1 MSSKDRLISV
11 DGVFKPRP
19 LCGPTCQC
27 LAEFFREEFL
37 KHHQCLEQQREY
49 YSDNAIT
56 EAENALSK
64 AMDQIEGLCQR
75 EDACEVISRLLRQID
90 AVTKLSAWTEPETL
104 H

>member
-1 MSSKDRLISV
+1 MASKDRLTSV
-11 DGVFKPRP
+11 ESVASARP
-19 LCGPTCQC
+19 LCGPACHC

-37 KHHQCLEQQREY
+37 KHHQCLEEQREY
-49 YSDNAIT
+49 FSDLAI
-56 EAENALSK
+56 AEVESALSR

-75 EDACEVISRLLRQID
+75 DDACEVIGRLLRQID

>member
-1 MSSKDRLISV
+1 MSLKDRLTSV
-11 DGVFKPRP
+11 DLVAKARP
-19 LCGPTCQC
+19 LCGPTCHC

-49 YSDNAIT
+49 FSDLAIA
-56 EAENALSK
+56 EAEDALTR
-64 AMDQIEGLCQR
+64 AMAQIEGLCQR